1 MPRAHRCGWFV
12 AAQRPEHAAIVRLDL
27 VQDQLPRVLAP
38 KDLGRII
45 SVAHAIVAEK
55 RHPLVS
61 MLQPPAQGELARVLG
76 IIAQQFTALHGARI
90 PVPDACGYGSTAL
103 CLGASLRTEWVRMT
117 TRRTVVVQGQLAVS
131 AHRAAA
137 ARAGLNGLQIMT
149 VTHLAS
155 RLAGGFLRRATREE
169 LEEAVGR
176 ALADGG
182 FGKIEEA
189 RQFPGMIRAVT
200 RTLGKVWEA
209 GLDLTGMANESPR
222 AADLALVER
231 RVRTQLPPM
240 AMLPGDIVAS
250 ALARIDIAPAVLG
263 ETTLDGVHFV
273 EPVWRPLFDEL
284 RSVVSVGWNAPAGA
298 DTAWFGG
305 AVNTIPA
312 LATTASPGF
321 VTCADPR
328 HEVIEALRWARQ
340 LMAEGR
346 ATAEQIAIAAATTGD
361 WDDHVVALAEETGLR
376 VSFPHGRPCLATVDG
391 QRCAALADVLLHG
404 LSQSR
409 LRRLVSLSRGQGTIV
424 DQLPDDWSNLPRNI
438 PLGSTAEWTRAY
450 ERHAQSMTADAR
462 PIFMPL
468 LALLERGPRAAGDA
482 ARTFLRGRA
491 RRIWDRATSAAPA
504 AALELT
510 LRTIRAEDEQDSAG
524 AIAWAPAWQLAAAP
538 RPFVRLLG
546 LTGRSWPRAT
556 LEDPLLP
563 DHVVSANLLDVDP
576 SNDADRRAFAIITNC
591 ASSGLVLSRSRRD
604 AQGALT
610 GPSPLLDPSQPV
622 TALARVSSVQHAASE
637 ADRLSARPSEAAFH
651 PLSGTAIRCWQN
663 WHRTELT
670 DHDGLI
676 APRHP
681 VIVRSI
687 TAPQSPTSL
696 TRLLRDP
703 LGFVWKYALGWR
715 RLEDRE
721 RPLMLEADEFGTLV
735 HELLRRTVEALEPHP
750 GFTVARH
757 DEVAAALATA
767 VQHIT
772 VTWPLERAVPPHVL
786 WVNTVRQASEMALA
800 GLTWESFSESGTR
813 SWTEVPFG
821 DDRPVIDPNREW
833 PWNPTLPVP
842 IPGTVVTI
850 RGKID
855 RVDLRSGAIAVRVT
869 DYKTGTRPDDVE
881 ARIIA
886 GGSELQRVLY
896 GLACRTLLPDTPAIR
911 SRLIY
916 LKGEILVSPLADL
929 DAVIEQVARFVTVAT
944 EHLGGTRV
952 VPGPGAEDRFNDL
965 SVALPASP
973 SYFRRKQVGFHAAAG
988 ELTQYW
994 ELP

>member
-1 MPRAHRCGWFV
+1 M
-12 AAQRPEHAAIVRLDL
+12 
-27 VQDQLPRVLAP
+27 
-38 KDLGRII
+38 
-45 SVAHAIVAEK
+45 
-55 RHPLVS
+55 
-61 MLQPPAQGELARVLG
+61 
-76 IIAQQFTALHGARI
+76 
-90 PVPDACGYGSTAL
+90 
-103 CLGASLRTEWVRMT
+103 
-117 TRRTVVVQGQLAVS
+117 QGQLAVA

-182 FGKIEEA
+182 FGEIEEA
-189 RQFPGMIRAVT
+189 RHFPGMIRAVT
-200 RTLGKVWEA
+200 QTLGKVWET
-209 GLDLTGMANESPR
+209 GLNLTELAKESAR
-222 AADLALVER
+222 AADLTLVER
-231 RVRTQLPPM
+231 RIRTRLPPM
-240 AMLPGDIVAS
+240 AMLPDDIVTS

-263 ETTLDGVHFV
+263 DVTLDDVHFV
-273 EPVWRPLFDEL
+273 EPVWRPLLDAL
-284 RSVVSVGWNAPAGA
+284 RAVVSVGWNAPAGA

-305 AVNTIPA
+305 AVNTIPEA
-312 LATTASPGF
+312 ATQASPVL

-328 HEVIEALRWARQ
+328 HEVLEAFRWARR
-340 LMAEGR
+340 LMAQGK
-346 ATAEQIAIAAATTGD
+346 ATAEQIAIAAASTGE
-361 WDDHVVALAEETGLR
+361 WDDHVVALADETGLR

-409 LRRLVSLSRGQGTIV
+409 LRRLVSLTRGQGTTI

-438 PLGSTAEWTRAY
+438 PLGSTAEWSRAY
-450 ERHAQSMTADAR
+450 ERHAQAMTGDPR
-462 PIFMPL
+462 PILMPL
-468 LALLERGPRAAGDA
+468 LTLLERGPEAAGDA

-491 RRIWDRATSAAPA
+491 RHIWDRATSAAPA

-510 LRTIRAEDEQDSAG
+510 LRSIRVEDEQDPAG
-524 AIAWAPAWQLAAAP
+524 AIAWVPAWQLAAAP
-538 RPFVRLLG
+538 RSFVRLLG

-563 DHVVSANLLDVDP
+563 DHMVSAKLLDLDP
-576 SNDADRRAFAIITNC
+576 PNEADRRAFAIITGY

-622 TALARVSSVQHAASE
+622 TTLARVSSVRHAASE
-637 ADRLSARPSEAAFH
+637 ADRLSARPSETASH
-651 PLSGTAIRCWQN
+651 PLSGTAVRCWQN
-663 WHRTELT
+663 WHRAEPT

-676 APRHP
+676 APNHA

-687 TAPQSPTSL
+687 TVPQSPTSL

-703 LGFVWKYALGWR
+703 LGFVWRYGLGWR
-715 RLEDRE
+715 RLEDRD
-721 RPLMLEADEFGTLV
+721 RPLMLQADEFGTLV
-735 HELLRRTVEALEPHP
+735 HELLRRTVEVLEPLP
-750 GFTVARH
+750 GFTVASH
-757 DEVAAALATA
+757 DEIATALAAA

-772 VTWPLERAVPPHVL
+772 TTWPLERAVPPHVL

-800 GLTWESFSESGTR
+800 GLTWESFTETGTR

-821 DDRPVIDPNREW
+821 DDKAVVDADREW

-842 IPGTVVTI
+842 IPGTAVTI

-855 RVDLRSGAIAVRVT
+855 RVDVRSGAIAVRVT
-869 DYKTGTRPDDVE
+869 DYKTGTRPDDVA

-911 SRLIY
+911 ARLIY
-916 LKGEILVSPLADL
+916 LKGDVLVSPLSDL
-929 DAVIEQVARFVTVAT
+929 DGAIEQVGRFVTVAT
-944 EHLGGTRV
+944 EHLVSTRV

-965 SVALPASP
+965 NLALPASP
-973 SYFRRKQVGFHAAAG
+973 SYFRRKQVGFNAAAG
-988 ELTQYW
+988 QLPQYW